1 MPQLVI
7 LLIIGILAQSEV
19 IAMASCLLLMLRLLK
34 ANRVFPFLQNRTLD
48 LGILFLLLSI
58 LSPLAAGKVGKT
70 ELIYCLTSKA
80 GIIAIIGG
88 LLATWLNGRG
98 INLMQEQPEIIL
110 GLILGSL
117 LGIVFFQGVPVGP
130 LTAAGL
136 TAACLLF
143 RRKV

>member
-34 ANRVFPFLQNRTLD
+34 ANRAFPFLKNHTLD
-48 LGILFLLLSI
+48 LGILFLLLAI
-58 LSPLAAGKVGKT
+58 LSPLAAGKIGKS
-70 ELIYCLTSKA
+70 ELLYCLTSKA
-80 GIIAIIGG
+80 GVLAISGG
-88 LLATWLNGRG
+88 LLATWLNGLG
-98 INLMQEQPEIIL
+98 IRLMQEQPETIL

-117 LGIVFFQGVPVGP
+117 LGIVFFQGIPVGP

-136 TAACLLF
+136 TAGCLLF